1 MNSDEKL
8 TQADPDAHATA
19 DRLARE
25 QAIKQIERRRRY
37 WINTDMAAFGLIIV
51 LTVVAFWAMIFHPGI
66 AWVFLIPAIG
76 LGFCPRYLHEPIS
89 ERQIEREI
97 ERQARSAR

>member
-8 TQADPDAHATA
+8 THADSDAHDTA
-19 DRLARE
+19 ERLVRE

-37 WINTDMAAFGLIIV
+37 WINTDMVAFGLIIV
-51 LTVVAFWAMIFHPGI
+51 LTIVAFWAMIFHPGI
-66 AWVFLIPAIG
+66 AWAFLIPAIC

-89 ERQIEREI
+89 ERQIKREMERW
-97 ERQARSAR
+97 ARSVR

>member
-8 TQADPDAHATA
+8 THADPDARATA
-19 DRLARE
+19 GRLARE
-25 QAIKQIERRRRY
+25 QAIRQIERRRRY
-37 WINTDMAAFGLIIV
+37 WINIDMAAFGLIII
-51 LTVVAFWAMIFHPGI
+51 LTVTAFWAMIFHPGI

-89 ERQIEREI
+89 ERQIKRVM